1 MDDLKKRARQL
12 GIRAL
17 VAHWDEFAG
26 QPWIKQL
33 LDKEDEERQRRSF
46 ERRIREAQIGEFKP
60 LGEFDW
66 AWPRSIDRELIDELM
81 RLDFLKEG
89 LGSNIVFRGA
99 NGVGKSMLAKN
110 LAYQALMHGY
120 KTRFVPASQMLSDL
134 AQHDGASARQR
145 CLRKYT
151 TVDLLVIDEVGYL
164 SYANNY
170 ADLLYEVLNARYLKK
185 STIVTTNRVFE
196 EWSEVFPHAACVV
209 TLVDRLT
216 HRADVITIDAD
227 SYRNRE
233 SIERSALKAK
243 TRKKK
248 KTA

>member
-17 VAHWDEFAG
+17 VTHWDEFAG

-46 ERRIREAQIGEFKP
+46 ERRIREAHIGEFKP
-60 LGEFDW
+60 LAEFDW
-66 AWPRSIDRELIDELM
+66 KWPRAVDREAIDELM
-81 RLDFLKEG
+81 QLDFIKEN
-89 LGSNIVFRGA
+89 SNVVLRGP
-99 NGVGKSMLAKN
+99 NGIGKTMIAKN
-110 LAYQALMHGY
+110 FAYQALMAGY

-145 CLRKYT
+145 CLRRYT
-151 TVDLLVIDEVGYL
+151 SVDLLVIDEVGYL

-185 STIVTTNRVFE
+185 STIVTTNRIFE

-209 TLVDRLT
+209 TLVDRLI
-216 HRADVITIDAD
+216 HKADVISIDAD
-227 SYRNRE
+227 SFRNRE
-233 SIERSALKAK
+233 AMERAAQKAK
-243 TRKKK
+243 TRKRKS
-248 KTA
+248 A